1 MVAMSPRSPAHAT
14 RAIEVARD
22 EQHCRALFPHLAVAY
37 WHTKTLPSA
46 VAGLAELVR
55 RGKQLFPDGL
65 ALLQVVSVDAEMP
78 NSQIR
83 AQLADLLREGGGRVV
98 GSSVVV
104 PGVGFKVAT
113 ARGFVTGLALLVR
126 PPFPHVVHST
136 IGESA
141 LWLSQLL
148 LKSSVHVSASELRG
162 SVESLVSSGAATT
175 SDSS

>member
-1 MVAMSPRSPAHAT
+1 MSLKHLDTAP
-14 RAIEVARD
+14 RAIDVVSD
-22 EQHCRALFPHLAVAY
+22 EQHCRGLFPNLVVAY
-37 WHTKTLPSA
+37 WHKRTLPSA
-46 VAGLAELVR
+46 VSGLGDLVR
-55 RGKQLFPDGL
+55 RGKQRFPQGV
-65 ALLQVVSVDAEMP
+65 ALVQVVSVDAEMP
-78 NSQIR
+78 NSDVR
-83 AQLADLLREGGGRVV
+83 AQLADLLREGGGKVV

-148 LKSSVHVSASELRG
+148 LKASVHMSAAELRTC
-162 SVESLVSSGAATT
+162 VESLVATAAAAPAG
-175 SDSS
+175 SA